1 MKSFLFVFTL
11 NIRIKILNY
20 CWVKNEIEFFEMKFF
35 NMIFDYKNGCKNE
48 FKDNNEKS
56 WSKII

>member
-1 MKSFLFVFTL
+1 
-11 NIRIKILNY
+11 
-20 CWVKNEIEFFEMKFF
+20 MKFF

-56 WSKII
+56 WNRSRKKGSHQIDFDPVGPRNGHADSMGVKSRCL